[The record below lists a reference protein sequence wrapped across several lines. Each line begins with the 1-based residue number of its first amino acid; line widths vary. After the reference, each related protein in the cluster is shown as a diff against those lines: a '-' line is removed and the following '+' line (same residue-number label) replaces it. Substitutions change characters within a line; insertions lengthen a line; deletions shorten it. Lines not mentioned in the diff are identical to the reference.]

1 MRFTKSLKSCEG
13 QNLVEYILLFVIVV
27 ACSVTLARSV
37 PSIFSG
43 FVDKCS
49 SAMTGASSVGPSH
62 SGSPAAGKPAD
73 YSNKHA
79 WQGIGDAQ

>member
-1 MRFTKSLKSCEG
+1 M
-13 QNLVEYILLFVIVV
+13 VEYILLFVIVV

-62 SGSPAAGKPAD
+62 SESSTVVAGDTGEPGARKHKIGGKPG
-73 YSNKHA
+73 N
-79 WQGIGDAQ
+79 